1 MPPRRKKKSAVAAEV
16 GADAL
21 RKAPTQKAE
30 MPRYRMVSYADGSL
44 RAVRCR
50 RRTTREREQAMADWL
65 GAAPGLSSAANM
77 RSMESLLSE
86 VVEGL
91 NLREADLAPEVL
103 AAAWTRAVGE
113 ALASHAELV
122 SVGGG
127 KATIR
132 VSHPL
137 VRTELV
143 RLKQRII
150 LALNEEFG
158 EGSVKSV
165 RITQG

>member
-1 MPPRRKKKSAVAAEV
+1 MPPRRKKKTAAEV

-21 RKAPTQKAE
+21 RKAPAPKTE

-50 RRTTREREQAMADWL
+50 RRTTREREQAMADYM

-77 RSMESLLSE
+77 RSMESLLAE

-103 AAAWTRAVGE
+103 AAAWTRAAGE
-113 ALASHAELV
+113 ALASHSELL

-132 VSHPL
+132 VGHPL
-137 VRTELV
+137 VRTELMRV
-143 RLKQRII
+143 KPRII
-150 LALNEEFG
+150 LELNKELG

-165 RITQG
+165 RIVQG